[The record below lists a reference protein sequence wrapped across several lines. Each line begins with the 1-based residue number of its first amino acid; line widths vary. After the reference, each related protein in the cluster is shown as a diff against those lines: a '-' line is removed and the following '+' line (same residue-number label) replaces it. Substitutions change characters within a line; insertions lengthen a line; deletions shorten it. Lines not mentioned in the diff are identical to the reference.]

1 MTEGLRELGSYIE
14 QKRNDCVISWGIDNN
29 ELNITVAPSNI
40 ANFVDFLRSDSRC
53 KFSTLVDI
61 TGVDFPE
68 RAKRFDVICSKWPC
82 RGCARRSTI
91 LAHFHGL

>member
-53 KFSTLVDI
+53 KFSTKKVTRIVCRADEWSLLLV
-61 TGVDFPE
+61 TRDF
-68 RAKRFDVICSKWPC
+68 DHLC
-82 RGCARRSTI
+82 RN
-91 LAHFHGL
+91 L